1 MARKKTITRD
11 QILVAAHQVISD
23 KGFSHFT
30 ARNIANQMNC
40 STQPIYLEF
49 KNMDDLKEALF
60 HLMAEKTSESFLSS
74 VTQAPF
80 LPQLGLAFIS
90 FAKENRQLYQSLYLE
105 EELGAKT
112 MQSAFQECFNQMLA
126 KDEDDTPL
134 SEADKKEKFMIFWI
148 YVSGLASM
156 ESQEILTYSNKDLE
170 TMLVTFLD
178 AMKKEKSEMQPLF
191 ALGNLF
197 RN

>member
-30 ARNIANQMNC
+30 ARNIATQMNC

-60 HLMAEKTSESFLSS
+60 HLMAQKTTEQYVESMGEEASLVNLGVSF
-74 VTQAPF
+74 VT
-80 LPQLGLAFIS
+80 

-112 MQSAFQECFNQMLA
+112 MQLAFRERFNELLT
-126 KDEDDTPL
+126 K
-134 SEADKKEKFMIFWI
+134 EAFETDLTEEEQDEKFMTFWI

-156 ESQEILTYSNKDLE
+156 ESEKIITCAKEALAIMLTAFLKSMNKP
-170 TMLVTFLD
+170 
-178 AMKKEKSEMQPLF
+178 KGEMQPLF
-191 ALGNLF
+191 HLGNLF
-197 RN
+197 RD